1 MALICAFVGIAY
13 GVISIFSILA
23 KPQGN
28 EEMQRIASAIQEGA
42 VAYLAR
48 QYRAISVV
56 GVHGIRDYAR
66 TLAYLEALEPVDG
79 VDLLRA
85 EEDRLQL
92 RVRARSGDEVLRRV
106 IGLGN
111 ALAPVGGDEPDT
123 FRLRP

>member
-85 EEDRLQL
+85 EEDRLQR